1 MHHLGIITP
10 TQLLL
15 PLKYIYYNHNQI
27 KRNLTL
33 KKKTFISTTF
43 PPKQAKTQ
51 SSSTPVSKQSIPVIK
66 QSTTDQLP
74 NSDKG
79 SFTTKNKYILSEYNK
94 PRMKFHQKGPK
105 ARNVSG
111 KSSRIRNSK
120 NLQVRS
126 EAEITIA
133 DNNRTGN
140 KQFLQ

>member
-1 MHHLGIITP
+1 MHHLGIITL

-51 SSSTPVSKQSIPVIK
+51 SSSAPVSKQSIPVIK

-79 SFTTKNKYILSEYNK
+79 SFTTKNKYILSDV
-94 PRMKFHQKGPK
+94 QQ
-105 ARNVSG
+105 A
-111 KSSRIRNSK
+111 K
-120 NLQVRS
+120 N
-126 EAEITIA
+126 EIPLE
-133 DNNRTGN
+133 RT
-140 KQFLQ
+140 